1 LNYLVGLL
9 INDIC
14 LVGVHTFDVVLSL
27 LTTDDEDLI
36 LSLDRGGLRWEF
48 VPVSKL
54 NALCRLT
61 GQLMNVKLLGVF
73 IEIVQPWPAWRQD
86 IVRLEADHVVE
97 EAAEFV
103 NLALDLDVGS
113 RVLLEEGVVLID
125 LHLKLIELVLVVFNC
140 LFLLQD
146 L

>member
-1 LNYLVGLL
+1 
-9 INDIC
+9 
-14 LVGVHTFDVVLSL
+14 
-27 LTTDDEDLI
+27 
-36 LSLDRGGLRWEF
+36 
-48 VPVSKL
+48 
-54 NALCRLT
+54 
-61 GQLMNVKLLGVF
+61 MNVKLLGVF
-73 IEIVQPWPAWRQD
+73 IEIVQPGPAWRQD

-125 LHLKLIELVLVVFNC
+125 LHLKLIELVLVVFNS
-140 LFLLQD
+140 LFLLKN

>member
-1 LNYLVGLL
+1 
-9 INDIC
+9 
-14 LVGVHTFDVVLSL
+14 
-27 LTTDDEDLI
+27 
-36 LSLDRGGLRWEF
+36 
-48 VPVSKL
+48 
-54 NALCRLT
+54 
-61 GQLMNVKLLGVF
+61 MNVKLLGVF

-125 LHLKLIELVLVVFNC
+125 LHLKLIELVLVVFNRP
-140 LFLLQD
+140 LLLQD